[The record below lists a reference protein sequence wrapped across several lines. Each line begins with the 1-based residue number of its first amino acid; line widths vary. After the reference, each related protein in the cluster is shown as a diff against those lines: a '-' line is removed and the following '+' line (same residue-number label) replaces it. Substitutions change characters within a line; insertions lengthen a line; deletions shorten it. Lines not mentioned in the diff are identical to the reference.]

1 MQPIFDSEG
10 ATVAWLNGD
19 VIHELDGR
27 AAAFVRNRAVYNYA
41 GGQRGWFDSGFLRDR
56 DGDAVAF
63 MDGCR
68 GGPLPPLHE
77 VPPIPPITA
86 IPPIPPI
93 PAISVTH
100 AQLVGAK
107 LGTISWNRINLIMLG
122 CSPHHFFQ
130 AGEHR
135 SSNFPAELFVNSP

>member
-93 PAISVTH
+93 PAIPSIPPLPTLSWSELSWE
-100 AQLVGAK
+100 QF
-107 LGTISWNRINLIMLG
+107 LGTEYI
-122 CSPHHFFQ
+122 
-130 AGEHR
+130 
-135 SSNFPAELFVNSP
+135 